1 MKMEGDAGE
10 MQPEAQEAGRG
21 KEGTPPT
28 PPGALRGTAA
38 RWILASSPPNCQRV
52 NYCHFKSDK
61 ICLHHSAS
69 T

>member
-21 KEGTPPT
+21 KEGTPP
-28 PPGALRGTAA
+28 PHPEPSEGQQRC
-38 RWILASSPPNCQRV
+38 WILASSPPNCQRV